1 ADMMETAFLSHH
13 PRVALGRPAGDLTS
27 EAAVG
32 NRPRDAGLRVLIA
45 DDEPPARHK
54 LRKYLAA
61 ERDVVAVD
69 ECSDGAGALE
79 VARRAPPDLL
89 LLDVQLPVL
98 DGFEVLRRLG
108 RERRPEVVFVSAHE
122 EYPIPAFEGDAPASP
137 VKPFDQAR
145 FRAALDRVRRRLA
158 ASSSVGAR
166 SAFDGA
172 VRRPGDPRRLVVRS
186 RGRILSLGL
195 DEIESIES
203 DDNYVRLHTA
213 RQTYPARDAMSA
225 VEARLDPR
233 QFLRIHRRAIVTLD
247 WVSEVRPL
255 PDGAYEAAL
264 WSGRVVRVGR
274 KYRRALRRALGFGA
288 GGSTRQTRVQAT
300 GVET

>member
-1 ADMMETAFLSHH
+1 GNPRRGRPRSQIAPFRFPGARPCICTRSFERWSASLSRPYDRTAAPLPLQRSRTGNQRRLNAISTHGVVPCPHISDMMETAFLSHH

-27 EAAVG
+27 GAAVG
-32 NRPRDAGLRVLIA
+32 DRPRDAGLRVLIA

-98 DGFEVLRRLG
+98 DGLEVLRRLG
-108 RERRPEVVFVSAHE
+108 RERRSEVLFVSAHE
-122 EYPIPAFEGDAPASP
+122 EYAIRAFEVDALDYL
-137 VKPFDQAR
+137 VKPFDHAR

-195 DEIESIES
+195 DEIES
-203 DDNYVRLHTA
+203 
-213 RQTYPARDAMSA
+213 
-225 VEARLDPR
+225 
-233 QFLRIHRRAIVTLD
+233 
-247 WVSEVRPL
+247 
-255 PDGAYEAAL
+255 
-264 WSGRVVRVGR
+264 
-274 KYRRALRRALGFGA
+274 
-288 GGSTRQTRVQAT
+288 
-300 GVET
+300 